1 MILINN
7 LFQKIKIRKI
17 ILIYI
22 CAIDFCNYS
31 NTFSKIINY
40 IKNINYK
47 KIAHLY
53 ILNIGINIGIGFCF
67 FIEYKSFI
75 KLPSTMYIIFGIT
88 LAPIVEELIFRS
100 VILNR
105 LKIRFGIILAIFVSE
120 ILFGIAHFDINILDR
135 LIFRLLYAIL
145 FFQ

>member
-1 MILINN
+1 
-7 LFQKIKIRKI
+7 
-17 ILIYI
+17 
-22 CAIDFCNYS
+22 
-31 NTFSKIINY
+31 
-40 IKNINYK
+40 
-47 KIAHLY
+47 
-53 ILNIGINIGIGFCF
+53 
-67 FIEYKSFI
+67 
-75 KLPSTMYIIFGIT
+75 MYIIFGIT
-88 LAPIVEELIFRS
+88 LVPIVEELIFRS